1 MRKRE
6 HGLLPNAA
14 SLLLCGLLAGLV
26 VAAAAFPAVAMSGLA
41 AKAGSDTFESLPT
54 DIDVLPSPQISYV
67 YASDGKTLLAT
78 MYDENRRDVKIEDV
92 AEVMQKAMVAAEDNR
107 FYQHRGV
114 DVKGVARAFVAN
126 QNAGGQTEQ
135 GASTLTM
142 QYVRQAIAYSAKTPQ
157 EVVDATDK
165 TPTRKLRE
173 MKYAIDLEKKLSK
186 KEILERY
193 LNIAPFGHGAYGVY
207 AAAHV
212 YFDKDPKDLTLAE
225 SALLAG
231 LVKAPGTNDPATAE
245 GLPRALDRQKYV
257 LNQMVGMLYVDQATA
272 DAAGKEKLTIV
283 GKRTPE
289 GCESIQRPEL
299 GAGFYCDYLRRWWN
313 QQKVFGED
321 EFQRANRLRAG
332 GYTVIASLDIATQTA
347 AFKYAKEQPFV
358 SKDQQVRMGSQ
369 NAMML
374 ASVQPGTGRVLA
386 LATNRN
392 FSNDQTQNGA
402 NTNPDK
408 KGQKGNYP
416 NTTVPI
422 ITGDTDIPGYQ
433 AGSAFKMFTAVAALE
448 SGLPLATTINTEKQF
463 VSDFIIGPGP
473 ATCNGN
479 HYCPKNSGGQS
490 GPYNMWTGFG
500 SSINTFF
507 VPLEQQVGVDHVVD
521 VAKRLGIQFNAKED
535 AALAANPK
543 GWGAFTLGVSATT
556 PLQLANAYGTLAAD
570 GVYCE
575 PSPINEVKDNSGKKV
590 EGLDPKCKQAVDP
603 EVARAAVDM
612 ARCPVGD
619 QSATGKCAGA
629 TAQYARDFVKRP
641 IAGKTGTTDSE
652 KSATFT
658 VMTKQM
664 AVSGFLTDPDWPETN
679 KDMKHPPVNYAALGV
694 LRDGLAGQ
702 PVVQFTAPT
711 KDRAQ
716 GKLVDIPS
724 VKCLSVDQARA
735 KVKQAGFSVSVA
747 SGQVASQCPP
757 GTVDRTSPAGS
768 TTKGG
773 AVQLVVSK
781 GPGAPAPPYVGG
793 DGDNGN
799 GGRGHNDVFPNGD
812 VPDDNGNGGCPIPW
826 VC

>member
-41 AKAGSDTFESLPT
+41 AKAGSDTFENLPT

-67 YASDGKTLLAT
+67 YASDGKTLLAM
-78 MYDENRRDVKIEDV
+78 MYDENRRDVKIDDV
-92 AEVMQKAMVAAEDNR
+92 APVMQQAMVAAEDNR
-107 FYQHRGV
+107 FYEHRGV

-142 QYVRQAIAYSAKTPQ
+142 QYVRQAIAYSARTPQ

-193 LNIAPFGHGAYGVY
+193 LNIAPFGHGAYGVF

-212 YFDKDPKDLTLAE
+212 YFEKDPKDLTLPEA
-225 SALLAG
+225 ALIAG

-245 GLPRALDRQKYV
+245 GLPRALERQKYV
-257 LNQMVGMLYVDQATA
+257 LNQMVSMGYIDKTAA
-272 DAAGKEKLTIV
+272 DAASGVKLTIV

-299 GAGFYCDYLRRWWN
+299 GAGFFCDYMRRWWTD
-313 QQKVFGED
+313 QKVFGED
-321 EFQRANRLRAG
+321 QYQRANRLRAG
-332 GYTVIASLDIATQTA
+332 GYTVISSLDIQTQTA
-347 AFKYAKEQPFV
+347 AFRYAQDQPLV
-358 SKDQQVRMGSQ
+358 SKDQKVTLGQS

-374 ASVQPGTGRVLA
+374 AAIQPGTGRVTA

-392 FSNDQTQNGA
+392 FSNDQTQNGK

-408 KGQKGNYP
+408 KNQKGNWP

-433 AGSAFKMFTAVAALE
+433 AGSAFKIFTAVAALE
-448 SGLPLATTINTEKQF
+448 SGLPLATTIQTEKQF
-463 VSDFIIGPGP
+463 VSDFIISSGSP
-473 ATCNGN
+473 AACNGN

-521 VAKRLGIQFNAKED
+521 VAKRMGIQFNAPED
-535 AALAANPK
+535 AKLAANPK

-575 PSPINEVKDNSGKKV
+575 PTPILEVKDNNGKKV
-590 EGLDPKCKQAVDP
+590 DGLDPKCKQAIDP

-619 QSATGKCAGA
+619 QSASGKCAGA
-629 TAQYARDFVKRP
+629 TAGYARDFVKRP

-658 VMTKQM
+658 VMTKQL

-702 PVVQFTAPT
+702 PVVQFTPPT
-711 KDRAQ
+711 KDRSQ

-735 KVKQAGFSVSVA
+735 KIKNAGFSVSVA

-757 GTVDRTSPAGS
+757 GTVDRTNPAGS
-768 TTKGG
+768 TAKGSS
-773 AVQLVVSK
+773 VQLVVSK
-781 GPGAPAPPYVGG
+781 GPGAPAAPYAGNNN
-793 DGDNGN
+793 GDNN
-799 GGRGHNDVFPNGD
+799 GGGNDAVPNGD
-812 VPDDNGNGGCPIPW
+812 VPNDNGNCPIPW

>member
-41 AKAGSDTFESLPT
+41 AKAGSDTFENLPT

-67 YASDGKTLLAT
+67 YASDGKTLLAM
-78 MYDENRRDVKIEDV
+78 MYDENRRDVKIDDV
-92 AEVMQKAMVAAEDNR
+92 AQVMQQAIVAAEDNR
-107 FYQHRGV
+107 FYEHRGV

-142 QYVRQAIAYSAKTPQ
+142 QYVRQAISYSAKTPQ

-193 LNIAPFGHGAYGVY
+193 LNIAAFGHGAYGVY
-207 AAAHV
+207 AASHV
-212 YFDKDPKDLTLAE
+212 YFEKDPKDLTLPEA
-225 SALLAG
+225 ALIAG

-257 LNQMVGMLYVDQATA
+257 LNQMVTMGYIDRAAA
-272 DAAGKEKLTIV
+272 DAAAKEKLNIV

-289 GCESIQRPEL
+289 GCESVQRPEL
-299 GAGFYCDYLRRWWN
+299 GAGFYCDYLRRWWMD
-313 QQKVFGED
+313 QKVFGED
-321 EFQRANRLRAG
+321 QYQRANRLRAG
-332 GYTVIASLDIATQTA
+332 GYTVISSLDVKTQSA
-347 AFKYAKEQPFV
+347 AFKYAQQQPLV
-358 SKDQQVRMGSQ
+358 SKDQQVKLGQS

-374 ASVQPGTGRVLA
+374 AAIQPGTGRVQA

-392 FSNDQTQNGA
+392 FSNDQSQNGP

-408 KGQKGNYP
+408 KGQKGNWP
-416 NTTVPI
+416 NTTVPM
-422 ITGDTDIPGYQ
+422 ITGDSDIPGYQ
-433 AGSAFKMFTAVAALE
+433 AGSAFKIFTAVAALE
-448 SGLPLATTINTEKQF
+448 AGYPLATTINTEKQF
-463 VSDFIIGPGP
+463 VSNFPIDPKSP
-473 ATCNGN
+473 AACNGP

-507 VPLEQQVGVDHVVD
+507 VPLEQMVGVDHVVD
-521 VAKRLGIQFNAKED
+521 VAKRMGIQFNASGD

-543 GWGAFTLGVSATT
+543 QWGAFTLGVSATT
-556 PLQLANAYGTLAAD
+556 PLQLGNAYATLAAD

-575 PSPINEVKDNSGKKV
+575 PTPILEVRDNNGKKV
-590 EGLDPKCKQAVDP
+590 DGLDPKCRQAIDP

-629 TAQYARDFVKRP
+629 TAGYARDFVKRP

-658 VMTKQM
+658 VMTKQL

-679 KDMKHPPVNYAALGV
+679 KDMKHPPVNYAALAT

-702 PVVQFTAPT
+702 PIAQFTPPT
-711 KDRAQ
+711 KDKAQ

-724 VKCLSVDQARA
+724 VKCLSVDQARS
-735 KVKQAGFSVSVA
+735 KVKSAGFSVSVA
-747 SGQVASQCPP
+747 SAQVASQCPP
-757 GTVDRTSPAGS
+757 GTVDRTEPAGS
-768 TTKGG
+768 TVKGG
-773 AVQLVVSK
+773 PVALVISK
-781 GPGAPAPPYVGG
+781 GPGAQAPPFAGG
-793 DGDNGN
+793 NQ
-799 GGRGHNDVFPNGD
+799 NGD
-812 VPDDNGNGGCPIPW
+812 VPRGNGNGNGRGNNCPPPW

>member
-41 AKAGSDTFESLPT
+41 AKAGSDTFENLPT

-67 YASDGKTLLAT
+67 FAADGKTLLAM
-78 MYDENRRDVKIEDV
+78 MYDENRRDVKIDDV
-92 AEVMQKAMVAAEDNR
+92 AQVMQQAMVAAEDNR
-107 FYQHRGV
+107 FYEHRGV

-142 QYVRQAIAYSAKTPQ
+142 QYVRQAIAYSARTPQ

-212 YFDKDPKDLTLAE
+212 YFEKDPKDLTLPEA
-225 SALLAG
+225 ALIAG

-245 GLPRALDRQKYV
+245 GLPRAMDRQKYV
-257 LNQMVGMLYVDQATA
+257 LNQMVSMGYIDRATA
-272 DAAGKEKLTIV
+272 DAAGKEKLNII

-299 GAGFYCDYLRRWWN
+299 GAGFFCDYLRRWWIG
-313 QQKVFGED
+313 QKVFGED
-321 EFQRANRLRAG
+321 EYQRANRLRAG
-332 GYTVIASLDIATQTA
+332 GYTVVSSLDVQTQTA
-347 AFKYAKEQPFV
+347 AFKYAQDQPYV
-358 SKDQQVRMGSQ
+358 SKDQKITMGQS
-369 NAMML
+369 NALML
-374 ASVQPGTGRVLA
+374 AAVQPGTGRVTA

-392 FSNDQTQNGA
+392 FSNDQTNNGK

-408 KGQKGNYP
+408 KNQKGNYP

-422 ITGDTDIPGYQ
+422 ITGDKDIPGYQ
-433 AGSAFKMFTAVAALE
+433 AGSAFKIFTAVAALE
-448 SGLPLATTINTEKQF
+448 SGLPLATTIQTEKQF
-463 VSDFIIGPGP
+463 VSDFPIDPKSP
-473 ATCNGN
+473 AACNGP

-521 VAKRLGIQFNAKED
+521 VAKRLGIQFNAPND
-535 AALAANPK
+535 AQLAANPK
-543 GWGAFTLGVSATT
+543 QWGAFTLGVSATT

-570 GVYCE
+570 GLYCE
-575 PSPINEVKDNSGKKV
+575 PTPILEVKDNSGKKV
-590 EGLDPKCKQAVDP
+590 DGLDPKCKQAVDP

-629 TAQYARDFVKRP
+629 TAGYSRDFVKRP

-658 VMTKQM
+658 VMTKQL
-664 AVSGFLTDPDWPETN
+664 AVSAFLTDPDWPETN
-679 KDMKHPPVNYAALGV
+679 KDMKHPPTNYAALGV

-702 PVVQFTAPT
+702 PVVQFTPPT
-711 KDRAQ
+711 KDRSQ

-735 KVKQAGFSVSVA
+735 KIKNAGFSVSVA
-747 SGQVASQCPP
+747 SGQVASQCPA
-757 GTVDRTSPAGS
+757 GTVDRTNPSGS
-768 TTKGG
+768 TAKGSS
-773 AVQLVVSK
+773 VQLVVSK
-781 GPGAPAPPYVGG
+781 GPGAPAPPYLGG
-793 DGDNGN
+793 DNNNG
-799 GGRGHNDVFPNGD
+799 VPNGD
-812 VPDDNGNGGCPIPW
+812 VPDTDMCPIPW

>member
-41 AKAGSDTFESLPT
+41 AKAGSDTFENLPT

-67 YASDGKTLLAT
+67 YASDGKTLLAM
-78 MYDENRRDVKIEDV
+78 MYDENRRDVKIDDV
-92 AEVMQKAMVAAEDNR
+92 APVMQQAMVAAEDNR
-107 FYQHRGV
+107 FYEHRGV

-142 QYVRQAIAYSAKTPQ
+142 QYVRQAIAYSARTPQ

-193 LNIAPFGHGAYGVY
+193 LNIAPFGHGAYGVF

-212 YFDKDPKDLTLAE
+212 YFEKDPKDLTLPEA
-225 SALLAG
+225 ALIAG

-245 GLPRALDRQKYV
+245 GLPRALERQKYV
-257 LNQMVGMLYVDQATA
+257 LNQMVSMGYIDKAAA
-272 DAAGKEKLTIV
+272 DAASGVKLTIV

-299 GAGFYCDYLRRWWN
+299 GAGFFCDYMRRWWTD
-313 QQKVFGED
+313 QKVFGED
-321 EFQRANRLRAG
+321 QYQRANRLRAG
-332 GYTVIASLDIATQTA
+332 GYTVISSLDIQTQTA
-347 AFKYAKEQPFV
+347 AFRYAQDQPLV
-358 SKDQQVRMGSQ
+358 SKDQKVTLGQS

-374 ASVQPGTGRVLA
+374 AAIQPGTGRVTA

-392 FSNDQTQNGA
+392 FSNDQTQNGR

-408 KGQKGNYP
+408 KNQKGNWP

-433 AGSAFKMFTAVAALE
+433 AGSAFKIFTAVAALE
-448 SGLPLATTINTEKQF
+448 SGLPLATTIQTEKQF
-463 VSDFIIGPGP
+463 VSDFIISAGSP
-473 ATCNGN
+473 AACNGN

-521 VAKRLGIQFNAKED
+521 VAKRMGIQFNAPED
-535 AALAANPK
+535 AKLAANPK

-575 PSPINEVKDNSGKKV
+575 PTPILEVKDNSGKKV
-590 EGLDPKCKQAVDP
+590 DGLDPKCKQAIDP

-619 QSATGKCAGA
+619 QSASGKCAGA
-629 TAQYARDFVKRP
+629 TAGYARDFVKRP

-658 VMTKQM
+658 VMTKQL

-702 PVVQFTAPT
+702 PVVQFTPPT
-711 KDRAQ
+711 KDRSQ

-735 KVKQAGFSVSVA
+735 KIKNAGFSVSVA

-757 GTVDRTSPAGS
+757 GTVDRTNPAGS
-768 TTKGG
+768 TVKGSS
-773 AVQLVVSK
+773 VQLVVSK
-781 GPGAPAPPYVGG
+781 GPGAPAAPYAGNNGG
-793 DGDNGN
+793 DNN
-799 GGRGHNDVFPNGD
+799 GGGNDAVPNGD
-812 VPDDNGNGGCPIPW
+812 VPNDNGNCPIPW

>member
-41 AKAGSDTFESLPT
+41 AKAGSDTFENLPT

-67 YASDGKTLLAT
+67 YASDGKTLLAM
-78 MYDENRRDVKIEDV
+78 MYDENRRDVKIDDV
-92 AEVMQKAMVAAEDNR
+92 AQVMQQAMVAAEDNR
-107 FYQHRGV
+107 FYEHRGV

-142 QYVRQAIAYSAKTPQ
+142 QYVRQAIAYSARTPQ

-212 YFDKDPKDLTLAE
+212 YFEKDPKDLTLSEA
-225 SALLAG
+225 ALIAG

-257 LNQMVGMLYVDQATA
+257 LNQMVTMGYIDKATA
-272 DAAGKEKLTIV
+272 DAAAGKDKLKIV

-289 GCESIQRPEL
+289 GCESVQRPEL
-299 GAGFYCDYLRRWWN
+299 GAGFYCDYLRRWWMD
-313 QQKVFGED
+313 QKVFGED
-321 EFQRANRLRAG
+321 QYQRANRLRAG
-332 GYTVIASLDIATQTA
+332 GYTVVSSLDIQTQTA
-347 AFKYAKEQPFV
+347 AWKYAQDQPLV
-358 SKDQQVRMGSQ
+358 SKDQKVKLGQS

-374 ASVQPGTGRVLA
+374 AAIQPGTGRVQA

-392 FSNDQTQNGA
+392 FSNDQTQNGG

-408 KGQKGNYP
+408 RGQKGNWP

-422 ITGDTDIPGYQ
+422 ITGDSDIPGYQ
-433 AGSAFKMFTAVAALE
+433 AGSAFKIFTAVAALE
-448 SGLPLATTINTEKQF
+448 SGLPLATTIQTEKQF
-463 VSDFIIGPGP
+463 VSDFIISSSSP
-473 ATCNGN
+473 AACNGN

-521 VAKRLGIQFNAKED
+521 VAKRMGIQFNAPED
-535 AALAANPK
+535 AKLAANPK

-570 GVYCE
+570 GLYCE
-575 PSPINEVKDNSGKKV
+575 PTPILEVKDNSGKKV
-590 EGLDPKCKQAVDP
+590 DGLDPKCKQSIDP

-619 QSATGKCAGA
+619 QSASGKCAGA
-629 TAQYARDFVKRP
+629 TAGYARDFVKRP

-702 PVVQFTAPT
+702 PIVGFTAPT
-711 KDRAQ
+711 KDRSQ

-735 KVKQAGFSVSVA
+735 KVKNAGFSVSVA

-757 GTVDRTSPAGS
+757 GTVDRTNPAGS

-773 AVQLVVSK
+773 GVQLVVSK
-781 GPGAPAPPYVGG
+781 GPGAPAPPYLGNNGG
-793 DGDNGN
+793 NGN
-799 GGRGHNDVFPNGD
+799 GGVQQNGD
-812 VPDDNGNGGCPIPW
+812 IPNTGDGVDTNNCPIPW

>member
-41 AKAGSDTFESLPT
+41 AKAGSDTFENLPT

-67 YASDGKTLLAT
+67 YAADGKTLLAM
-78 MYDENRRDVKIEDV
+78 MYDENRHDVHIDEV
-92 AEVMQKAMVAAEDNR
+92 AEVMQHAMVAAEDNR
-107 FYQHRGV
+107 FYEHRGV

-193 LNIAPFGHGAYGVY
+193 LNIAPFGHGAYGVF
-207 AAAHV
+207 AASHV
-212 YFDKDPKDLTLAE
+212 YFEKDPKDLTLAE
-225 SALLAG
+225 ASLIAG
-231 LVKAPGTNDPATAE
+231 LVKAPGTNDPATAD
-245 GLPRALDRQKYV
+245 GLPRALERQKYV
-257 LNQMVGMLYVDQATA
+257 LNQMVGMGYIDK
-272 DAAGKEKLTIV
+272 AAAEAAFAEKLTIV
-283 GKRTPE
+283 GKRTAE
-289 GCESIQRPEL
+289 GCESVQRPDL
-299 GAGFYCDYLRRWWN
+299 GAGFYCDYLRRWWMD
-313 QQKVFGED
+313 QKVFGED
-321 EFQRANRLRAG
+321 EYQRANRLRAG
-332 GYTVIASLDIATQTA
+332 GYTVISSLDVNTQTA
-347 AFKYAKEQPFV
+347 AFKYAQDQPFV
-358 SKDQQVRMGSQ
+358 SKDQQTGMGSS
-369 NAMML
+369 NALML
-374 ASVQPGTGRVLA
+374 AAIQPGTGRVTA
-386 LATNRN
+386 LATNRT
-392 FSNDQTQNGA
+392 FSNDQTSNGK

-408 KGQKGNYP
+408 KNQKGNYP

-422 ITGDTDIPGYQ
+422 ITGDADIPGYQ
-433 AGSAFKMFTAVAALE
+433 AGSSFKIFTAVAALE
-448 SGLPLATTINTEKQF
+448 AGLPLATTIQTEKQF
-463 VSDFIIGPGP
+463 VSDFPIDAHSP
-473 ATCNGN
+473 AACNGP

-521 VAKRLGIQFNAKED
+521 VAKRLGIQFNAPGD
-535 AALAANPK
+535 ASLAANPK
-543 GWGAFTLGVSATT
+543 QWGAFTLGVSATT

-575 PSPINEVKDNSGKKV
+575 PTPILEIKDNNGKKV
-590 EGLDPKCKQAVDP
+590 DGLDPKCKQVVDP

-629 TAQYARDFVKRP
+629 TAGYARNFVKRP

-658 VMTKQM
+658 VMTKQL

-702 PVVQFTAPT
+702 PVVNFTAPT
-711 KDRAQ
+711 KDKAQ

-724 VKCLSVDQARA
+724 VKCLAVEQARA
-735 KVKQAGFSVSVA
+735 KVKGAGFTVSVSSA
-747 SGQVASQCPP
+747 QVASQCPA

-768 TTKGG
+768 TVKGG
-773 AVQLVVSK
+773 PVALVISK
-781 GPGAPAPPYVGG
+781 GPGAPAAPYLG
-793 DGDNGN
+793 NNN
-799 GGRGHNDVFPNGD
+799 GGGGNDIAPNGD
-812 VPDDNGNGGCPIPW
+812 VPDTGDGTNVGNCPIPW

>member
-41 AKAGSDTFESLPT
+41 AKAGSDTFENLPT

-67 YASDGKTLLAT
+67 FASDGKTLLAM
-78 MYDENRRDVKIEDV
+78 MYDENRRDVKIDDV
-92 AEVMQKAMVAAEDNR
+92 ATVMQQAMVAAEDNR
-107 FYQHRGV
+107 FYEHRGV

-142 QYVRQAIAYSAKTPQ
+142 QYVRQAIAYSARTPQ

-212 YFDKDPKDLTLAE
+212 YFEKDPKDLTLPEA
-225 SALLAG
+225 ALIAG

-245 GLPRALDRQKYV
+245 GLPRAMDRQKYV
-257 LNQMVGMLYVDQATA
+257 LNQMVSMGYIDRATA
-272 DAAGKEKLTIV
+272 DAAGKEKLNIV

-299 GAGFYCDYLRRWWN
+299 GAGFFCDYLRRWWIG
-313 QQKVFGED
+313 QKVFGED
-321 EFQRANRLRAG
+321 EYQRANRLRAG
-332 GYTVIASLDIATQTA
+332 GYTVVSSLDIQTQTA
-347 AFKYAKEQPFV
+347 AFKYAQDQPFV
-358 SKDQQVRMGSQ
+358 SKDQKVTLGQS

-374 ASVQPGTGRVLA
+374 AAVQPGTGRVTA

-392 FSNDQTQNGA
+392 FSNDQTNNGK

-408 KGQKGNYP
+408 KNQKGNYP

-422 ITGDTDIPGYQ
+422 ITGDKDIPGYQ
-433 AGSAFKMFTAVAALE
+433 AGSAFKIFTAVAALE
-448 SGLPLATTINTEKQF
+448 SGLPLATTIQTEKQF
-463 VSDFIIGPGP
+463 VSDFPIDPKSP
-473 ATCNGN
+473 AACNGP

-521 VAKRLGIQFNAKED
+521 VAKRLGIQFNAAND
-535 AALAANPK
+535 AQLAANPK
-543 GWGAFTLGVSATT
+543 QWGAFTLGVSATT

-570 GVYCE
+570 GLFCE
-575 PSPINEVKDNSGKKV
+575 PTPILEVKDNSGKKV
-590 EGLDPKCKQAVDP
+590 DGLDPKCKQAVDP

-619 QSATGKCAGA
+619 QSAQGKCAGA
-629 TAQYARDFVKRP
+629 TAGYSRDFVKRP

-658 VMTKQM
+658 VMTKQL

-702 PVVQFTAPT
+702 PVVQFTPPT
-711 KDRAQ
+711 KDRSQ

-735 KVKQAGFSVSVA
+735 KIKNAGFSVSVA

-757 GTVDRTSPAGS
+757 GTVDRTNPAGS
-768 TTKGG
+768 TAKGSS
-773 AVQLVVSK
+773 VQLVVSK
-781 GPGAPAPPYVGG
+781 GPGAPAAPYLG
-793 DGDNGN
+793 GDNGN
-799 GGRGHNDVFPNGD
+799 GVPNGD
-812 VPDDNGNGGCPIPW
+812 VPTNACPIPW